1 MNQTVMLS
9 VALGLFAGW
18 YWGNEVR
25 RRKNAEAKVNE
36 LEKRLES
43 ASFAT
48 SPEKQLKK
56 VFFTVVDIHKQIRAV
71 TKALVKPAQ

>member
-1 MNQTVMLS
+1 MNHTVVLY

-18 YWGNEVR
+18 SWGDEVR
-25 RRKNAEAKVNE
+25 RRKNAEAKAND
-36 LEKRLES
+36 LEKRLEK

-48 SPEKQLKK
+48 SPEKELKK
-56 VFFTVVDIHKQIRAV
+56 IFFTVVDIHKQIRAV